1 MTLHQNWLG
10 ENILINKKIVN
21 LNEFRKRCLRTEST
35 DLCRM
40 TLDRIV
46 YMYNNATYPEP
57 IILKLLKNAAGLLEK
72 KLKIDEII
80 NSPDLSKDTV
90 KELNVYE
97 DEISKLTGE
106 INSILNK
113 LAE

>member
-1 MTLHQNWLG
+1 MT
-10 ENILINKKIVN
+10 NKKIVD
-21 LNEFRKRCLRTEST
+21 LNEFRKSFLRTEET

-57 IILKLLKNAAGLLEK
+57 IILKLMKNAAGLLEK

-90 KELNVYE
+90 KDLNVYE

-106 INSILNK
+106 INNILDK
-113 LAE
+113 LAEYKVP